1 MSEDGKL
8 LRAAFHAL
16 RSYQFGNGSTELAKS
31 TADAIEERL
40 RRAHPALAPGHVGE
54 IPVGARFRLGLSKRL
69 RPPE

>member
-16 RSYQFGNGSTELAKS
+16 RSYQFGNGSPDLAKS

-40 RRAHPALAPGHVGE
+40 RRAHPTLAPE
-54 IPVGARFRLGLSKRL
+54 PVDISVAPRYRLGLSKRQ